1 MIRFEH
7 ALTVGMATI
16 LMAKKIILL
25 VSGKNKSEPLKRL
38 LTGRISTAVPAT
50 MLNLHRDIVII
61 THEKQ
66 RKRTKTLNNAF
77 EDG

>member
-1 MIRFEH
+1 
-7 ALTVGMATI
+7 
-16 LMAKKIILL
+16 MAKKIILL

-61 THEKQ
+61 TDRE
-66 RKRTKTLNNAF
+66 TTE
-77 EDG
+77 ED